1 MGASLG
7 YWISQVTVGPTVDSV
22 IAESLL
28 NGIAAGVLPFVG
40 IVYSLLFLVVQFGST
55 NLTPRLNL
63 FRDDPLV
70 WRSFSYFVGLFV
82 WSATAA
88 VTVREQDRVSV
99 LVPIAAVVGVLAALL
114 VFRRLETAAF
124 ASIQLA
130 PTLRD
135 IREHGRAVIGALYWQ
150 AYDGEPDEPTPL
162 PDVRTALR
170 WDRPGGVLR
179 QLDLPAL
186 TRAAVAVDGIIELT
200 VTPGDTVREGA
211 VVAQV
216 RGGHG
221 DVDGTAV
228 MKSFEVGLERT
239 FDQDPLFAFRL
250 LADIGI
256 RALSAAVN
264 DQATAVQV
272 IDTIDG
278 LLTALRT
285 RRLDVGR
292 VHSADGR
299 LQVVIP
305 VPTWS
310 DYVDAAV
317 SDIARSGGTVV
328 PVSDRLLRLLD
339 DLAEG
344 LHPSRRA
351 PLDSWRRRLLSMR
364 ESGPSGTASV
374 EVTYG

>member
-7 YWISQVTVGPTVDSV
+7 YWMPQITAGPTVDPV

-82 WSATAA
+82 WSATA
-88 VTVREQDRVSV
+88 TMTMREQDRVSV

-124 ASIQLA
+124 SSIQLA

-135 IREHGRAVIGALYWQ
+135 IREHARPVIEALYWQ
-150 AYDGEPDEPTPL
+150 TYEDEPDAPTPL

-170 WDRPGGVLR
+170 WDSPGGVLR
-179 QLDLPAL
+179 QVDLPAL

-200 VTPGDTVREGA
+200 VTPGDTIREGS
-211 VVAQV
+211 VVAQI

-221 DVDGTAV
+221 DVDGAAV
-228 MKSFEVGLERT
+228 MRSFEVGLERT

-250 LADIGI
+250 LSDIGI

-272 IDTIDG
+272 IDTIDS
-278 LLTALRT
+278 LLTALCT

-305 VPTWS
+305 VPTWP

-328 PVSDRLLRLLD
+328 PVSERLLRLLD
-339 DLAEG
+339 ELAAAV
-344 LHPSRRA
+344 HPSRRA
-351 PLDSWRRRLLSMR
+351 PLDRWRRRLLSLR
-364 ESGPSGTASV
+364 ETESSDQ
-374 EVTYG
+374 E